1 MHAGRI
7 RRPDGT
13 ISWTVLDDE
22 HRPIG
27 AVRAWLDHLER
38 IQMSPN
44 TVSRFAKHV
53 ATLGT
58 FLSARDK
65 SFEQITIGDYD
76 QFLAWLEHRRAHAVS
91 PNIIRF
97 QRAADEERPRIS
109 ASLRNQIHNGSEVVL
124 PPLGEQRPVRV
135 CCASRN
141 CGFMTADTRTSLS

>member
-22 HRPIG
+22 HRPID

-38 IQMSPN
+38 IHMSPN
-44 TVSRFAKHV
+44 TVSRFAKHM

-76 QFLAWLEHRRAHAVS
+76 QFLAWLEHRRTHAVS

-97 QRAADEERPRIS
+97 QRAAQARSTRRTKSNIEHLQN
-109 ASLRNQIHNGSEVVL
+109 A
-124 PPLGEQRPVRV
+124 V
-135 CCASRN
+135 C
-141 CGFMTADTRTSLS
+141 